1 MAFRGTSTLMTWL
14 CPNIECPNKD
24 KYKEGESCEECG
36 SPAENFGF
44 TQVASHFTEK
54 DRSKRLQ
61 KAVET
66 GEEKILF
73 SPELTNEDLQK
84 RIYQDMLNLDMHEA
98 GTGWA
103 KMGSILSGNS
113 SQLLLAQ
120 LLKAL
125 VDENKIIIRQN
136 ELILRSLRKAH

>member
-1 MAFRGTSTLMTWL
+1 MTWL
-14 CPNIECPNKD
+14 CGNVECPNKD
-24 KYKEGESCEECG
+24 NYEEGEACKDCG
-36 SPAENFGF
+36 LQVENFSF
-44 TQVASHFTEK
+44 TKIASHFTEK
-54 DRSKRLQ
+54 DKAKRLQ

-84 RIYQDMLNLDMHEA
+84 RIYRDMLNLNMHEA

-103 KMGSILSGNS
+103 KMSSILSGSS

-136 ELILRSLRKAH
+136 ELIL